1 VVSACLGCFRGLVDI
16 GGSELSTKVKRGS
29 VSEVSVSSAL
39 SSMDVGEIGGAGSK
53 CVVSD
58 TDG

>member
-1 VVSACLGCFRGLVDI
+1 VDI
-16 GGSELSTKVKRGS
+16 GGSELSTKVKRGL

-39 SSMDVGEIGGAGSK
+39 SSMDVGEIGGAGSE